1 MEGKDEQT
9 GKFVKGNRFWET
21 RSSHGAKPKF
31 ENPDDLLMACH
42 EYFEWVEKNPLYEDR
57 IISFQGVATHVNVR
71 KMRAMTLAGLCIFL
85 DISMET
91 WSEWR
96 KSRSDLSDVLARV
109 EAIIY
114 QQKFTGAAAEMLN
127 ANIIARDLGLSDKNE
142 LTGKDG
148 GPIETRTLNDFY
160 SSVK

>member
-1 MEGKDEQT
+1 
-9 GKFVKGNRFWET
+9 
-21 RSSHGAKPKF
+21 
-31 ENPDDLLMACH
+31 
-42 EYFEWVEKNPLYEDR
+42 
-57 IISFQGVATHVNVR
+57 
-71 KMRAMTLAGLCIFL
+71 MTLAGLCIFL